1 LIGGKMSDR
10 PKRRKI
16 SDNPY
21 TLQVINNTYVVIF
34 KDNTYKNHIVEV
46 SEDVFNAMNSFE
58 LDDLKELN
66 EFDRHIE
73 HSLLL
78 DEKLYIRAKNK
89 PLDLEDEIIRK
100 SSFEDL
106 KKAINTLP
114 EIQKRRIK
122 KYYFE
127 EKNEYEIAKEEN
139 TTQQAINK
147 NLHQAIKKLKEIL
160 KK

>member
-1 LIGGKMSDR
+1 MSDR
-10 PKRRKI
+10 PKRRK
-16 SDNPY
+16 SNDNPY
-21 TLQVINNTYVVIF
+21 TLQIINNTYVVIF
-34 KDNTYKNHIVEV
+34 KDNTYKDHIVEV

-73 HSLLL
+73 HSFLL
-78 DEKLYIRAKNK
+78 DEKLYTRAKNK

-106 KKAINTLP
+106 KKAIDTLP

-127 EKNEYEIAKEEN
+127 DKTEKEIADEEN
-139 TTQQAINK
+139 ASQQSVHIILCRALD
-147 NLHQAIKKLKEIL
+147 NLKKIL
-160 KK
+160 KN

>member
-1 LIGGKMSDR
+1 MSDR
-10 PKRRKI
+10 PKRRRI

-106 KKAINTLP
+106 KRAIDTLP

>member
-1 LIGGKMSDR
+1 MSDR

-34 KDNTYKNHIVEV
+34 KDNTYEV

-106 KKAINTLP
+106 KKAIDTLP

>member
-1 LIGGKMSDR
+1 MSDR
-10 PKRRKI
+10 PKRRK
-16 SDNPY
+16 SNDNPY
-21 TLQVINNTYVVIF
+21 TLQIINNTYVVIF
-34 KDNTYKNHIVEV
+34 KDNTYKDHIVEV
-46 SEDVFNAMNSFE
+46 SEDVFNAMNNFE

-73 HSLLL
+73 HSFLL

-106 KKAINTLP
+106 KRAIDTLP
-114 EIQKRRIK
+114 EIQRRRIK

>member
-1 LIGGKMSDR
+1 MSDR

>member
-1 LIGGKMSDR
+1 MSDR

-34 KDNTYKNHIVEV
+34 KDNSYKNHIVEV

>member
-1 LIGGKMSDR
+1 MSDR

-106 KKAINTLP
+106 KKAIDTLP

>member
-1 LIGGKMSDR
+1 MSDR
-10 PKRRKI
+10 PKRRK
-16 SDNPY
+16 SNDNPY
-21 TLQVINNTYVVIF
+21 TLQIINNTYVVIF
-34 KDNTYKNHIVEV
+34 KDNTYKDHIVEV

-58 LDDLKELN
+58 LDDIKELN

-73 HSLLL
+73 HSFLL
-78 DEKLYIRAKNK
+78 DEKLYTRAKNK

-106 KKAINTLP
+106 KKAIDTLP

>member
-1 LIGGKMSDR
+1 MSDR
-10 PKRRKI
+10 PKRRK
-16 SDNPY
+16 SNDNPY
-21 TLQVINNTYVVIF
+21 TLQVINNNYVVIF

-73 HSLLL
+73 HSFLL
-78 DEKLYIRAKNK
+78 DEKLYTRAKNK
-89 PLDLEDEIIRK
+89 PLDLEDKIIRK

-106 KKAINTLP
+106 RRAIDTLP
-114 EIQKRRIK
+114 EIQRRRIK

-127 EKNEYEIAKEEN
+127 DKNEYEIAKEEN

>member
-1 LIGGKMSDR
+1 MSDR
-10 PKRRKI
+10 PKRRK
-16 SDNPY
+16 SNDNPY
-21 TLQVINNTYVVIF
+21 TLQIINNTYVVIF
-34 KDNTYKNHIVEV
+34 KDNTYKDHIVEV

-73 HSLLL
+73 HSFLL
-78 DEKLYIRAKNK
+78 DEKLYTRAKNK

-106 KKAINTLP
+106 KRAIDTLP

>member
-1 LIGGKMSDR
+1 MSDR

-16 SDNPY
+16 SDDPY

-106 KKAINTLP
+106 KKAIDTLP

>member
-1 LIGGKMSDR
+1 MSNR

-106 KKAINTLP
+106 KKAIDTLP

>member
-1 LIGGKMSDR
+1 MSDR

-100 SSFEDL
+100 SSFENL
-106 KKAINTLP
+106 KKAIDTLP

>member
-1 LIGGKMSDR
+1 MSDR
-10 PKRRKI
+10 PKRRK
-16 SDNPY
+16 SNDNPY
-21 TLQVINNTYVVIF
+21 TLQIINNTYVVIF
-34 KDNTYKNHIVEV
+34 KDNTYKDHIVEV

-58 LDDLKELN
+58 LDDIKELN

-73 HSLLL
+73 HSFLL
-78 DEKLYIRAKNK
+78 DEKLYTRAKNK

-106 KKAINTLP
+106 KRAIDTLP
-114 EIQKRRIK
+114 EIQRRRIK

-127 EKNEYEIAKEEN
+127 DKNEYEIAKEEN

>member
-1 LIGGKMSDR
+1 MSDR
-10 PKRRKI
+10 PKRRK
-16 SDNPY
+16 SNDNPY
-21 TLQVINNTYVVIF
+21 TLQIINNTYVVIF
-34 KDNTYKNHIVEV
+34 KDNTYKDHIVEV

-73 HSLLL
+73 HSFLL
-78 DEKLYIRAKNK
+78 DEKLYTRAKNK
-89 PLDLEDEIIRK
+89 PVDLEDEIIRK

-106 KKAINTLP
+106 KRAIDTLP
-114 EIQKRRIK
+114 EIQRRRIK

-127 EKNEYEIAKEEN
+127 DKTEKEIAKEEN

-147 NLHQAIKKLKEIL
+147 NLHQEIKKLKEIL

>member
-1 LIGGKMSDR
+1 MSDR
-10 PKRRKI
+10 PKRRK
-16 SDNPY
+16 SNDNPY
-21 TLQVINNTYVVIF
+21 TLQIINNTYVVIF
-34 KDNTYKNHIVEV
+34 KDNTYKDHIVEV

-73 HSLLL
+73 HSFLL
-78 DEKLYIRAKNK
+78 DEKLYTRAKNK

-106 KKAINTLP
+106 KRAIDTLP
-114 EIQKRRIK
+114 EIQRRRIK

-127 EKNEYEIAKEEN
+127 DKNEYEIAKEEN

>member
-1 LIGGKMSDR
+1 MSDR
-10 PKRRKI
+10 PKRRK
-16 SDNPY
+16 SNDNPY
-21 TLQVINNTYVVIF
+21 TLQIINNTYVVIF
-34 KDNTYKNHIVEV
+34 KDNTYKDHIVEV

-73 HSLLL
+73 HSFLL
-78 DEKLYIRAKNK
+78 DEKLYTRAKNK

-106 KKAINTLP
+106 KRAIDTLP
-114 EIQKRRIK
+114 EIQRRRIK

>member
-1 LIGGKMSDR
+1 MSDR

-89 PLDLEDEIIRK
+89 PIDLEDEIIRK

>member
-1 LIGGKMSDR
+1 MSDR

-34 KDNTYKNHIVEV
+34 KDNTCKNHIVEV
-46 SEDVFNAMNSFE
+46 SEDVFNAMNRFE

-106 KKAINTLP
+106 KGAINMLP

-127 EKNEYEIAKEEN
+127 EKNEYEIAEEEN

>member
-1 LIGGKMSDR
+1 MSDR
-10 PKRRKI
+10 PKRRRI

-106 KKAINTLP
+106 KKAIDTLP

-160 KK
+160 KKIKI

>member
-1 LIGGKMSDR
+1 MSDR
-10 PKRRKI
+10 PKRRRI

-46 SEDVFNAMNSFE
+46 SEDVFNAMNNFE

-78 DEKLYIRAKNK
+78 DEKLYIRAKK
-89 PLDLEDEIIRK
+89 
-100 SSFEDL
+100 
-106 KKAINTLP
+106 
-114 EIQKRRIK
+114 
-122 KYYFE
+122 
-127 EKNEYEIAKEEN
+127 
-139 TTQQAINK
+139 
-147 NLHQAIKKLKEIL
+147 
-160 KK
+160 

>member
-1 LIGGKMSDR
+1 MSDR
-10 PKRRKI
+10 PKRRRI

-106 KKAINTLP
+106 KKAIDTLP